1 VLRLAVRVRR
11 EDAELVLA
19 ELLEL
24 APSGVEETDL
34 DGDLVEY
41 AVYGAPGELPALPDL
56 EAAAGAARVQI
67 STSEVADD
75 WAERWRNFHRPLVL
89 DGRLTVRPPWES
101 PGVTPLDVVIDPG
114 QAFGTG
120 AHDTT
125 RLCLELMLGCRAPG
139 DSRAWPASFV
149 DLGCG
154 SGVLAIVAAKLGFS
168 PVVALDYDPAALAA
182 TRENADVNE
191 VQLEVRRLDL
201 RAEQVPDCDFL
212 AANVLASPLRAW
224 AASQRRFA
232 PELILSGLLAGEADD
247 VAAAF
252 AARGRHERER
262 RTRGEW
268 AALLLSA

>member
-1 VLRLAVRVRR
+1 VRR
-11 EDAELVLA
+11 VT
-19 ELLEL
+19 
-24 APSGVEETDL
+24 P
-34 DGDLVEY
+34 
-41 AVYGAPGELPALPDL
+41 APGPRRSSTS
-56 EAAAGAARVQI
+56 AAA
-67 STSEVADD
+67 
-75 WAERWRNFHRPLVL
+75 P
-89 DGRLTVRPPWES
+89 ES
-101 PGVTPLDVVIDPG
+101 
-114 QAFGTG
+114 
-120 AHDTT
+120 
-125 RLCLELMLGCRAPG
+125 
-139 DSRAWPASFV
+139 WPSS
-149 DLGCG
+149 L
-154 SGVLAIVAAKLGFS
+154 
-168 PVVALDYDPAALAA
+168 VALDYDPAALAA